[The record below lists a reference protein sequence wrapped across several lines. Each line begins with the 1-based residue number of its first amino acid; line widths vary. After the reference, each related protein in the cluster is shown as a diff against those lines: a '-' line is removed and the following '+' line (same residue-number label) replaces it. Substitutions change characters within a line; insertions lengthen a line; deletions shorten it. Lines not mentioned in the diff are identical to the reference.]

1 MTTTKKIE
9 FIDNATTKEALVY
22 SVRYGLHFWGNIAR
36 GFNRFVHHCPWVII
50 ATVIA
55 GSTIWSYSEIGQ
67 ARAERDSYQKVYAA
81 QRDSIDR
88 YQCALHLK

>member
-1 MTTTKKIE
+1 MTPKKID

-36 GFNRFVHHCPWVII
+36 GINRFVHRWPWIPIAAVTMT
-50 ATVIA
+50 ATV
-55 GSTIWSYSEIGQ
+55 WSYSEIGQ